1 MRFWKITGAAVLA
14 ALAVAG
20 AGWTADKSEA
30 GGKAAWKGS
39 IKVEGKHSQAEL
51 KKMAKIRESEATKKA
66 LAAVEA
72 KAGDKKAGEAELE
85 VENGY
90 LIYAVDV
97 KVKGKDGVEEILVD
111 AGDGKVLAHEHETAA
126 AEEKEKKE
134 EKGRK

>member
-1 MRFWKITGAAVLA
+1 MRFWKITGAAVLVG
-14 ALAVAG
+14 LAVAG
-20 AGWTADKSEA
+20 ATRAADKGEA
-30 GGKAAWKGS
+30 AKAAWKGS

-51 KKMAKIRESEATKKA
+51 KKMAKIRESDAKKKA
-66 LAAVEA
+66 LAAVEG

-111 AGDGKVLAHEHETAA
+111 AGDGKVLAHEHESGA